1 MHVISSI
8 VLQLIG
14 EWEEHD
20 MHTILYVLLYKNI
33 IHDQVNFLPNSL
45 PIHEFF
51 NAVSQH
57 SRQIGSRVSP
67 PLIAKACEKSP
78 TSRAWRKFDLLVG
91 FGGKQMIIQVP

>member
-33 IHDQVNFLPNSL
+33 IHDQVNLTIPYLIPYLSTNFSLDPEFPFSVRFLNIVDKL
-45 PIHEFF
+45 D
-51 NAVSQH
+51 
-57 SRQIGSRVSP
+57 R
-67 PLIAKACEKSP
+67 
-78 TSRAWRKFDLLVG
+78 LLALH
-91 FGGKQMIIQVP
+91 